1 MKEEFVALDPKL
13 DKDIGQFHIRNMGR
27 MIEANEL
34 DMRAEMSGIYI
45 NKGKQIIH
53 TGRLLEEYM
62 TGEEKGAF
70 Q

>member
-1 MKEEFVALDPKL
+1 MKEDFVTLDPKL
-13 DKDIGQFHIRNMGR
+13 DKDVGQFHIRNMGR
-27 MIEANEL
+27 MIEENEK
-34 DMRAEMSGIYI
+34 DMRAEMGGIYI

-62 TGEEKGAF
+62 TGDEKGAF

>member
-1 MKEEFVALDPKL
+1 
-13 DKDIGQFHIRNMGR
+13 MGR
-27 MIEANEL
+27 LIEANEL
-34 DMRAEMSGIYI
+34 DMRAEMGGIYI

>member
-1 MKEEFVALDPKL
+1 
-13 DKDIGQFHIRNMGR
+13 MGR
-27 MIEANEL
+27 LIEANEL

-53 TGRLLEEYM
+53 TGRLLDEYM